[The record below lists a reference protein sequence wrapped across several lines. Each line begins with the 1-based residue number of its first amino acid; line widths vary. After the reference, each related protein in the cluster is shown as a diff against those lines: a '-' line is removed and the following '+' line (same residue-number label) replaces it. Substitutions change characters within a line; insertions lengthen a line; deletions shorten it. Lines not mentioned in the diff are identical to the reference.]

1 MTNSSL
7 RLLPLV
13 AWLLSAVL
21 FAASALAQEE
31 IAPPQGKGHVVVFVS
46 GIMGPKHDKAL
57 SEAIAA
63 LGYDVYVCDGR
74 QIAKMQGGNL
84 RAAIQAAQQ
93 SPHALPG
100 KVALVGISLG
110 GGFSLAL
117 GSEWP
122 DLVAVDIVWYPATGF
137 AARLPGFTRRMSVP
151 VLMFAGESDHFEN
164 CCLIETA
171 RAIETSAKANNAP
184 FELVTYPGA
193 DHDFIKGGHNYNS
206 ADYEDALS
214 RTAAKLKAAFDGQNS
229 ASTGA
234 VQSSDN

>member
-1 MTNSSL
+1 MTNSSRCL
-7 RLLPLV
+7 MPLAASLLAALLV
-13 AWLLSAVL
+13 APC
-21 FAASALAQEE
+21 ALAEEE

-46 GIMGPKHDKAL
+46 GILGPKHDKAL

-74 QIAKMQGGNL
+74 QIAKMPGPNL

-110 GGFSLAL
+110 GGFALAL
-117 GSEWP
+117 GSEWS
-122 DLVAVDIVWYPATGF
+122 DLVAADIVWYPATGF
-137 AARLPGFTRRMSVP
+137 AARLAGFTRRISVP

-171 RAIETSAKANNAP
+171 RAIEASAKAANAP

-193 DHDFIKGGHNYNS
+193 DHDFIKGGHNYNA
-206 ADYEDALS
+206 ADYEDALN
-214 RTAAKLKAAFDGQNS
+214 RTAAKLKAAFADQTS
-229 ASTGA
+229 P
-234 VQSSDN
+234 QSQP

>member
-1 MTNSSL
+1 MTISSL
-7 RLLPLV
+7 RLIPL
-13 AWLLSAVL
+13 AAPLLAAVL
-21 FAASALAQEE
+21 FAPCALAQEE
-31 IAPPQGKGHVVVFVS
+31 IAPPQGKGHVVVFIS
-46 GIMGPKHDKAL
+46 GIAGPKHDKAL
-57 SEAIAA
+57 TEAIAA

-74 QIAKMQGGNL
+74 QIAKMPGGNL

-93 SPHALPG
+93 APHALPG
-100 KVALVGISLG
+100 KVALVGVSLG

-137 AARLPGFTRRMSVP
+137 AARLPGFARRIAVP

-171 RAIETSAKANNAP
+171 RAIEAAAKANNAP

-193 DHDFIKGGHNYNS
+193 GHDFIKGGMNYNA
-206 ADYEDALS
+206 ADYEDALN
-214 RTAAKLKAAFDGQNS
+214 RTAARLKAAFAAQDSTPAGAGQNP
-229 ASTGA
+229 GP
-234 VQSSDN
+234 

>member
-1 MTNSSL
+1 MTHSSRCL
-7 RLLPLV
+7 ISLA
-13 AWLLSAVL
+13 AWLL
-21 FAASALAQEE
+21 AAALVAPCALAQEE

-46 GIMGPKHDKAL
+46 GILGPKHDKAL

-74 QIAKMQGGNL
+74 QIAKMPGGNL

-93 SPHALPG
+93 MPHALPG

-110 GGFSLAL
+110 GGFALGL

-137 AARLPGFTRRMSVP
+137 AARLPGFARRISVP
-151 VLMFAGESDHFEN
+151 VLMFAGEADHFEN

-171 RAIETSAKANNAP
+171 RAIEAAAKSNNAP

-193 DHDFIKGGHNYNS
+193 DHDFIKGGHNYN
-206 ADYEDALS
+206 ATDYEDALN
-214 RTAAKLKAAFDGQNS
+214 RTAAKLKSAFADADSGS
-229 ASTGA
+229 R
-234 VQSSDN
+234 

>member
-1 MTNSSL
+1 MRNSSPGL
-7 RLLPLV
+7 IRL
-13 AWLLSAVL
+13 AAALLTGVL
-21 FAASALAQEE
+21 FAPCAVAQQE
-31 IAPPQGKGHVVVFVS
+31 IAPPQGKGRVVVFVS
-46 GIMGPKHDKAL
+46 GVAGPKHDQAL

-74 QIAKMQGGNL
+74 QIAKSPGASL

-100 KVALVGISLG
+100 KVALVGVSIG

-122 DLVAVDIVWYPATGF
+122 DVVAVDIVWYPATGF
-137 AARLPGFTRRMSVP
+137 ASRLPGFARRMSVP

-171 RAIETSAKANNAP
+171 RAIESSAKANNAP

-193 DHDFIKGGHNYNS
+193 DHDFIKGGRNYNP
-206 ADYEDALS
+206 AAYADALN
-214 RTAAKLKAAFDGQNS
+214 RTAVKLKEAFASPDSKSMGAA
-229 ASTGA
+229 
-234 VQSSDN
+234 QSSEN

>member
-1 MTNSSL
+1 MTNSSH
-7 RLLPLV
+7 RLIPLAVSLLV
-13 AWLLSAVL
+13 AVL
-21 FAASALAQEE
+21 VTPRALAQQE

-46 GIMGPKHDKAL
+46 GIAGPKHDKAL
-57 SEAIAA
+57 YEAIAA

-74 QIAKMQGGNL
+74 QIAKSPGASL

-100 KVALVGISLG
+100 KVALVGVSLG

-122 DLVAVDIVWYPATGF
+122 DVVAVDIAWYPATGF
-137 AARLPGFTRRMSVP
+137 ASRLPGFARRMSVP

-164 CCLIETA
+164 CCLIKTA

-193 DHDFIKGGHNYNS
+193 DHDFIKGGRNYNS
-206 ADYEDALS
+206 AAYEDALN
-214 RTAAKLKAAFDGQNS
+214 RTAVKLKAAFSGRNSTSTSDG
-229 ASTGA
+229 
-234 VQSSDN
+234 QSSDN

>member
-1 MTNSSL
+1 MTKSSL
-7 RLLPLV
+7 RFVQVAASLL
-13 AWLLSAVL
+13 AAVL
-21 FAASALAQEE
+21 LAPCALAQEE

-46 GIMGPKHDKAL
+46 GILGPKHDKAL

-74 QIAKMQGGNL
+74 QIAKMPGGNL

-100 KVALVGISLG
+100 KVALVGVSLG
-110 GGFSLAL
+110 GGISLAL

-122 DLVAVDIVWYPATGF
+122 DVVAVDIAWYPATGY
-137 AARLPGFTRRMSVP
+137 AARLAGFARRISVP

-171 RAIETSAKANNAP
+171 RAIEVAAKANNAP

-193 DHDFIKGGHNYNS
+193 DHDFIKGGHNYNA
-206 ADYEDALS
+206 ADYEDALN
-214 RTAAKLKAAFDGQNS
+214 RTAAKLKAAFADPGS
-229 ASTGA
+229 ASTGPG
-234 VQSSDN
+234 QDTGR